1 MFGIIKQMFMGLLIS
16 IFNAS
21 NHIKSVS
28 LNNQICMIQPTL
40 ISSHPK
46 EYIQDYHNYLFAVEL
61 DRCARSCR
69 FKSKRAQL
77 VYRNKWIEHFNKAY
91 IMRM

>member
-46 EYIQDYHNYLFAVEL
+46 EYIQDYHNYLFAAEF
-61 DRCARSCR
+61 DRCARSWW
-69 FKSKRAQL
+69 FKSQRAQR
-77 VYRNKWIEHFNKAY
+77 V
-91 IMRM
+91 